1 MVKMW
6 KVIDPWD
13 QSKAQRYFDLQ
24 AKYEKIIMD
33 EPTAALGVTE
43 GQQVIEVIRDLK
55 QKGIAVIFVS
65 HRLGDLREVADRVV
79 VLKGGRK
86 VGERD
91 VESLSREEL
100 RRMIVEGV

>member
-1 MVKMW
+1 
-6 KVIDPWD
+6 
-13 QSKAQRYFDLQ
+13 
-24 AKYEKIIMD
+24 MD

-91 VESLSREEL
+91 VEGLSREEL